1 MTEREG
7 AGVSEEL
14 VYRISTMEEWELM
27 QKTGSTFGGDLDRTT
42 GFIHLSKLDQVQSTL
57 LNFFLN
63 VKDDLYL
70 LQIDA
75 KKIWYEGYNR
85 MIDACPMEI
94 VPGVLAL
101 EGLCLCAII
110 LTYYLNPKLC
120 GTLNGIDDVISICFI
135 CLLCSFVSFT
145 SFLLVGDA
153 EKICNFDS

>member
-75 KKIWYEGYNR
+75 KKKHEVTKFNEPVKNR
-85 MIDACPMEI
+85 RIEE
-94 VPGVLAL
+94 L
-101 EGLCLCAII
+101 
-110 LTYYLNPKLC
+110 KL
-120 GTLNGIDDVISICFI
+120 IHKS
-135 CLLCSFVSFT
+135 
-145 SFLLVGDA
+145 
-153 EKICNFDS
+153 KICKTRIRI

>member
-7 AGVSEEL
+7 ADVSEEL

-42 GFIHLSKLDQVQSTL
+42 GFIHLSKLDQVQPTL

-75 KKIWYEGYNR
+75 KKLGNGLVYE
-85 MIDACPMEI
+85 A
-94 VPGVLAL
+94 
-101 EGLCLCAII
+101 
-110 LTYYLNPKLC
+110 
-120 GTLNGIDDVISICFI
+120 
-135 CLLCSFVSFT
+135 
-145 SFLLVGDA
+145 VGDTNVFPHFYGPSWSFSPLPLDTVIKG
-153 EKICNFDS
+153 EKLVVSDGKFVCSMLS